1 MEKAETLAREIRDM
15 KKKIYQL
22 EESIKKKTHELEC
35 VCPHEKVR
43 EEYDDDFHKPY
54 SYYLCLTCGEELNFN
69 YKR

>member
-35 VCPHEKVR
+35 VCTHENER
-43 EEYDDDFHKPY
+43 EE
-54 SYYLCLTCGEELNFN
+54 
-69 YKR
+69 